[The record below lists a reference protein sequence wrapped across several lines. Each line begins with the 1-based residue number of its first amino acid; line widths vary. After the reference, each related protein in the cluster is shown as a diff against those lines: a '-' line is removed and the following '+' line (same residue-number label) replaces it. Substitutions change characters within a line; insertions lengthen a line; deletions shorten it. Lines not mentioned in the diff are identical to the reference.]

1 MMKSIDRTID
11 YLKYK
16 IKDLKKRRPKL
27 IDDFSKYAIT
37 MSIDELKEVLIGFM
51 IELNEQNVSARDIGR
66 ELAKITELMRC
77 RDA

>member
-1 MMKSIDRTID
+1 MVSKTVKD
-11 YLKYK
+11 YL
-16 IKDLKKRRPKL
+16 
-27 IDDFSKYAIT
+27 
-37 MSIDELKEVLIGFM
+37 DENYEEVLIGFM